1 MTDQWTDRLS
11 EYLDDE
17 LTPDE
22 RAAVEGHLSHCVA
35 CGAAL
40 ADLKRIVVRA
50 RALEDRPPARDLWP
64 AIAARIGA
72 APPPADRG
80 DVVALDATRRR
91 RRWSF
96 SVPELAAAGI
106 ALMALSGGA
115 AWLLHPVTSTVV
127 VARAPAA
134 EPSAT
139 PGLTPALAPSG
150 SFRIGL
156 TRSRRAAG
164 LSYDAAVADLEG
176 VLTAGRGRLD
186 STTVRVIERN
196 LATIDSAI
204 AQAQRAVAA
213 DSANAYLNSHLAETM
228 RRKLELLRQAAALVT
243 SVS

>member
-17 LTPDE
+17 LPPDE
-22 RAAVEGHLSHCVA
+22 RAAVEAHLRHCVA
-35 CGAAL
+35 CGSVL

-50 RALEDRPPARDLWP
+50 QRVEDRLPARDLWP
-64 AIAARIGA
+64 GIAARIGA
-72 APPPADRG
+72 SPVPGDRAPAAAIDS
-80 DVVALDATRRR
+80 RR

-96 SVPELAAAGI
+96 SLPELAAAGI

-115 AWLLHPVTSTVV
+115 AWLLHPG
-127 VARAPAA
+127 P
-134 EPSAT
+134 AT
-139 PGLTPALAPSG
+139 PATVAVRSAAAPVPPATGSPRVALTS
-150 SFRIGL
+150 
-156 TRSRRAAG
+156 SRRAAG
-164 LSYDAAVADLEG
+164 QSYDAAVADLEG

-213 DSANAYLNSHLAETM
+213 DSANVYLNSHLADTM
-228 RRKLELLRQAAALVT
+228 RRKLELLRQAAALVS

>member
-1 MTDQWTDRLS
+1 MTAQWTDRLS
-11 EYLDDE
+11 ECLDDE

-22 RAAVEGHLSHCVA
+22 RAAVEGHLRHCVA

-50 RALEDRPPARDLWP
+50 RTLEDRPPARDLWP
-64 AIAARIGA
+64 AIAARISA
-72 APPPADRG
+72 TPATANRDE
-80 DVVALDATRRR
+80 ALAIDGTRRR

-96 SVPELAAAGI
+96 SLPELAAAGI

-115 AWLLHPVTSTVV
+115 AWLLHPVTSTAV
-127 VARAPAA
+127 VARGPAA
-134 EPSAT
+134 EPSVT

-156 TRSRRAAG
+156 SPSRRAAG